1 MRTTLTLDDDV
12 ATQLERFRLAHKATL
27 KGVVNEL
34 LRRGFGAMASPTP
47 RRRAFRTR
55 SASLGQ
61 CLLPS
66 IDDVS
71 ETLAIAE
78 GESFR

>member
-12 ATQLERFRLAHKATL
+12 ATQVERFRREHKATL
-27 KGVVNEL
+27 KGVVNDI
-34 LRRGFGAMASPTP
+34 LRRGFSATANPTP
-47 RRRAFRTR
+47 AKRAFRTH

-71 ETLAIAE
+71 ETLAIVE